1 MITIMICLNGGIKMN
16 LELTKEQNIS
26 MFLDTFVYMD
36 QNNVKWK
43 NKSIN
48 FY

>member
-1 MITIMICLNGGIKMN
+1 MNIC
-16 LELTKEQNIS
+16 ELTKEQNIS

-36 QNNVKWK
+36 QVNEDWK

-48 FY
+48 FSIKN